1 VEKLF
6 RRRPQKVLLDIRKYR
21 FRSSS
26 YFTLS
31 LHDALPILTDG
42 VHQRF
47 VGHHEKYRGIFR
59 RVLVTMKIPERH
71 DEGVALFPFVALIAD
86 SADAAAAPYMIDG
99 RAGVAMAFGFFSAP
113 EHVNLAGHCR
123 QRGST
128 RQRIGVIQYDSII
141 GIARLLTHFTQSP
154 LGIGPF
160 VAKSRRLD

>member
-71 DEGVALFPFVALIAD
+71 DEGVALFPFVTLIR
-86 SADAAAAPYMIDG
+86 SE
-99 RAGVAMAFGFFSAP
+99 
-113 EHVNLAGHCR
+113 EHTSELQSLTNLVC
-123 QRGST
+123 
-128 RQRIGVIQYDSII
+128 
-141 GIARLLTHFTQSP
+141 RLLLEKKKKIH
-154 LGIGPF
+154 
-160 VAKSRRLD
+160 